1 MIRLCCAAAFAAAV
15 VAGPCLAAGN
25 AVAPIHHAIDAEL
38 DPASGQ
44 LAVADVLTVRGREVL
59 AFQLAA
65 WLEVERVSLDGG
77 SAKATDH
84 AGSWRVPLPDTGT
97 HRVEVRLRG
106 VVPPLPPDGQRR
118 AVPPA
123 ASGPEGSF
131 LSGYSGW
138 FPVTDDDWTAFRLT
152 VEVPAPFRAVSSGRL
167 EEEVLGEAVNRAV
180 FAADYP
186 AEPPALFAGPYTV
199 QEQDSNGVRIRTY
212 FHAELAGLAADYL
225 RDSGDFLRRYQKEIG
240 PYPFPNFHVISS
252 PLPVGLGF
260 PNLTYVGR
268 TVLPLPFMRGRS
280 LAHEVLH
287 NWWGNGVAVDHAT
300 GNWAEGLTTYMADYA
315 LMEGEGADRAQ
326 EMRLAWLRDFA
337 ALPAGRDVR
346 VTAFTG
352 KRHDAGQVVGYNKV
366 AFIFHMLRQE
376 LGDEVFSQGLRLFWQ
391 QQRFRIAGWA
401 ELRQAFGAAA
411 GRDLAWFF
419 EQWLERVGAPRLS
432 LGDVQLTEQDG
443 AYRIDLTVHQD
454 DPAYRLAVPVVID
467 TDAGPLRRQIVLT
480 GTETTA
486 TLIAEAAPSAV
497 HLDPA
502 HDLFRRLLP
511 GEAPTILRDIT
522 LAEDAL
528 TFIVTKSAG
537 AEQTAR
543 QLAERLLDT
552 TARFGSADASEL
564 APNPMLIIGITQQ
577 VKSFLSRVGLDAVPE
592 SLDGRGTARV
602 WTARRNS
609 GTPLLV
615 VAADDAPALEAL
627 LRPLPHY
634 RGKSYLV
641 FDGRRA
647 TETGIWPVQHS
658 PLSRRFDR

>member
-1 MIRLCCAAAFAAAV
+1 MIRLCCAAALAAAV
-15 VAGPCLAAGN
+15 AAGPCLAAGT
-25 AVAPIHHAIDAEL
+25 AVAPVHHAIDVQL

-44 LAVADVLTVRGREVL
+44 LVVTDIVTVRGRAAL

-65 WLEVERVSLDGG
+65 WLEVEHVLLDGG

-84 AGSWRVPLPDTGT
+84 AGVWRVPLPDTGA
-97 HRVEVRLRG
+97 HRVELRLRG
-106 VVPPLPPDGQRR
+106 VVPPLPPDDQRR

-123 ASGPEGSF
+123 ASGSEGSF

-152 VEVPAPFRAVSSGRL
+152 VEVPVPFRAVSSGRL
-167 EEEVLGEAVNRAV
+167 EDEVLGETVNRAV

-186 AEPPALFAGPYTV
+186 AEAPALFAGPYTV
-199 QEQDSNGVRIRTY
+199 HEQESNGVRIRTY
-212 FHAELAGLAADYL
+212 LHAELADLAADYL
-225 RDSGDFLRRYQKEIG
+225 RDSGGFLRRYQEEIG

-268 TVLPLPFMRGRS
+268 MVLPLPFMRGRS

-287 NWWGNGVAVDHAT
+287 NWWGNGVAVDYAT

-326 EMRLAWLRDFA
+326 EMRFAWLRDFA
-337 ALPAGRDVR
+337 ALPAGRDVP

-376 LGDEVFSQGLRLFWQ
+376 LGGEIFSKGLRRFWQ

-432 LGDVQLTEQDG
+432 LGDVQLLGEGD
-443 AYRIDLTVHQD
+443 AYRIQLTVHQD

-467 TDAGPLRRQIVLT
+467 TEAGPLRRQILLK
-480 GTETTA
+480 GKETTT
-486 TLIAEAAPSAV
+486 TLVAEAAPSAV

-502 HDLFRRLLP
+502 HELFRRLLP
-511 GEAPTILRDIT
+511 GETPTILRDVT

-528 TFIVTKSAG
+528 TFIVAKSAD
-537 AEQTAR
+537 AEQTAQ

-564 APNPMLIIGITQQ
+564 APKPLLIIGIAPQ
-577 VKSFLSRVGLDAVPE
+577 VKSFLARVGLDAVPD
-592 SLDGRGTARV
+592 SLAGRGTARV
-602 WTARRNS
+602 WTARQS
-609 GTPLLV
+609 TGTPLVV
-615 VAADDAPALEAL
+615 VAADNAAALEAL

-634 RGKSYLV
+634 GGKSYLV
-641 FDGRRA
+641 FEGRRA
-647 TETGIWPVQHS
+647 VETGIWPVLYS

>member
-1 MIRLCCAAAFAAAV
+1 MIRLCCTAAFAAAV

-25 AVAPIHHAIDAEL
+25 AAAPVQHVIDAKL
-38 DPASGQ
+38 DPTSGE
-44 LAVADVLTVRGREVL
+44 LAVTDVLTVRGRDALV
-59 AFQLAA
+59 FQLAA
-65 WLEVERVSLDGG
+65 WLEVERVSLDGD
-77 SAKATDH
+77 SATATDR
-84 AGSWRVPLPDTGT
+84 AGVWRVPLPDTGA
-97 HRVEVRLRG
+97 HRVELRLRG
-106 VVPPLPPDGQRR
+106 VVPPLPPDDQRR

-123 ASGPEGSF
+123 ASGAEGSF
-131 LSGYSGW
+131 LSGYAGW

-152 VEVPAPFRAVSSGRL
+152 VEVPVPFRAVSSGRL

-199 QEQDSNGVRIRTY
+199 QEQGSHGVRIRTY
-212 FHAELAGLAADYL
+212 FHSELAGLATDYL
-225 RDSGDFLRRYQKEIG
+225 RDSGGFLQRYQEAIG

-287 NWWGNGVAVDHAT
+287 NWWGNGIAIDYAT

-315 LMEGEGADRAQ
+315 LAEGEGAERAQ

-337 ALPAGRDVR
+337 ALPAGRDVP
-346 VTAFTG
+346 VTAFVG

-366 AFIFHMLRQE
+366 AFIFHMLRRE
-376 LGDEVFSQGLRLFWQ
+376 LGDEVFFKGLRLFWQ

-401 ELRQAFGAAA
+401 ELRQAFGSAA

-419 EQWLERVGAPRLS
+419 EQWLERVGAPRLN
-432 LGDVQLTEQDG
+432 LGDVQVSGEGDAFRVTLIVRQDP
-443 AYRIDLTVHQD
+443 
-454 DPAYRLAVPVVID
+454 PAYRLTVPVVID
-467 TDAGPLRRQIVLT
+467 TDAGPLHRQISLE
-480 GTETTA
+480 GAETPA
-486 TLIAEAAPSAV
+486 TLVAEAAPSAV

-502 HDLFRRLLP
+502 HDLFRRLMP
-511 GEAPTILRDIT
+511 GEAPSILRDVT

-528 TFIVTKSAG
+528 TIVVAESAG
-537 AEQTAR
+537 AEQMAR

-564 APNPMLIIGITQQ
+564 EPNPLLVIGTTPQLE
-577 VKSFLSRVGLDAVPE
+577 SFLSRVGLDGVPE
-592 SLDGRGTARV
+592 SLAGRGTARV
-602 WTARRNS
+602 WAARQS
-609 GTPLLV
+609 TGAPLLV
-615 VAADDAPALEAL
+615 IAADDAAALEAL

-634 RGKSYLV
+634 GGKSYLV

-647 TETGIWPVQHS
+647 LETGIWPVQHS